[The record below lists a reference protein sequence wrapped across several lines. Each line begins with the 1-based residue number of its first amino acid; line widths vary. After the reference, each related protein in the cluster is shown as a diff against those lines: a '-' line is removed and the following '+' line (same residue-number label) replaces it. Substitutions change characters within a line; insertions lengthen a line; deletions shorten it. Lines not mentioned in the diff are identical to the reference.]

1 MNARK
6 EDVDDYVTLNELL
19 VNYWTRVSQD
29 EATLED
35 IVAEYKSRP
44 EEGVVRGGRGSSDE
58 GGRGAA
64 RHYRNIDFLLG
75 SVPRQALEGT
85 VYQKVSDYRVR
96 CLRSLFS
103 ADQEGQT
110 EENSCRCTFT
120 CVLLPA
126 RNACFALEQ

>member
-44 EEGVVRGGRGSSDE
+44 EEGVVREGRGSSDV

-64 RHYRNIDFLLG
+64 RIIATSTSYEEASQDKRWKAPSIRKYLITESGALGLSPAQIKKAKLKRN
-75 SVPRQALEGT
+75 P
-85 VYQKVSDYRVR
+85 
-96 CLRSLFS
+96 
-103 ADQEGQT
+103 ADA
-110 EENSCRCTFT
+110 NFT
-120 CVLLPA
+120 
-126 RNACFALEQ
+126 